1 MQHCRSIKKI
11 PTRYLS
17 RTSPPQHTHI
27 PFQNVRTPHRTSKPL
42 TTVSPTH
49 PSKPLLLLQTHL
61 QSGFSARRAAAH
73 PQRTHSISLP
83 LSLSLSLCPGLCPHT
98 RARGYPELYNTEI
111 QYRSLSRR
119 LLAAAAAFVAL
130 FSSANQLCQRA

>member
-1 MQHCRSIKKI
+1 MCKVHYIINMQHCRSIKKI

-61 QSGFSARRAAAH
+61 QSDFSARRAAAH

-83 LSLSLSLCPGLCPHT
+83 LSLSLSLSVLAYVHT
-98 RARGYPELYNTEI
+98 RARADI
-111 QYRSLSRR
+111 LSSIIPKSNIGHSPVG
-119 LLAAAAAFVAL
+119 F
-130 FSSANQLCQRA
+130 